1 MARLDPSGE
10 FGFLETIDGQEVY
23 FHRNSVVGDGY
34 SRLRVGSR
42 VTFAEEMGEKGAQA
56 STVKPLGKHGLR

>member
-1 MARLDPSGE
+1 
-10 FGFLETIDGQEVY
+10 VY